1 MPRQPFP
8 GYITAIE
15 PQAKTRKHLGQRL
28 NVFVNERFSFAIDAS
43 LVARHDLHP
52 GMELDAVALS
62 ALLQADGDAR
72 AYARALHFLSYRTR
86 STAEVRS
93 RLERDAWP
101 EEVIARVIERLA
113 TEQLL
118 NDTTFAAAWVE
129 HRSLSRPRG
138 ARALR
143 QELRH
148 KGVGREEVDAALPDS
163 EQEVENAVVAMQS
176 KLRLWAGLEE
186 RERNQKIIQFLQ
198 RRGFNYGTAKAAL
211 AQIEQDEE

>member
-1 MPRQPFP
+1 MLRQPFP

-15 PQAKTRKHLGQRL
+15 AQAKSRKHLGQRV
-28 NVFVNERFSFAIDAS
+28 NVFVNERFSFAIDAG
-43 LVARHDLHP
+43 LVARHDLRP
-52 GMELDAVALS
+52 EVELDAATLS

-72 AYARALHFLSYRTR
+72 AYARALHFLSYRSR

-93 RLERDAWP
+93 RLERDDWP
-101 EEVIARVIERLA
+101 EEVITRVVARLA
-113 TEQLL
+113 NEQLL
-118 NDTTFAAAWVE
+118 NDATFAATWVE
-129 HRSLSRPRG
+129 HRSLSKPRG

-163 EQEVENAVVAMQS
+163 EQEIENAIAAMQS
-176 KLRLWAGLEE
+176 KLRLWGALDE
-186 RERNQKIIQFLQ
+186 RERHQKIIQFLQ

-211 AQIEQDEE
+211 AQVEAEAE